1 MRNRMNQPKEPAMHD
16 RYSIFDEH
24 DRLLDVL
31 ERDAREREA
40 KLDRI
45 EAALDRLE
53 AAADADE
60 G

>member
-1 MRNRMNQPKEPAMHD
+1 MNQPKEPAMHD